1 MKTVTNITENVA
13 VTTAARKSDSKFKK
27 RIYILKKVIVISSK
41 QTFQYK
47 WLNKLFGVQQST
59 MIPSGK
65 QIGSSPVK
73 PHLGLFLGGPLF
85 PGQ

>member
-1 MKTVTNITENVA
+1 MKTVTNTTENVA

-47 WLNKLFGVQQST
+47 
-59 MIPSGK
+59 
-65 QIGSSPVK
+65 
-73 PHLGLFLGGPLF
+73 
-85 PGQ
+85 